1 MDELRLSDADRAQL
15 DALGISEAQVLNQ
28 LQIFATASSFL
39 TLSRPTRVDDG
50 IRRIPPELFSHY
62 LQLHKEASVKGRFQ
76 KFVPSSG
83 AATRMFQ
90 SLLQIYYVP
99 QYLEC
104 DELYL
109 RVEQGVAIA
118 SDFLRF
124 LDSIRCFPFLS
135 DLELCISRDGLSLK
149 QLLDQGRFHLL
160 LDYLLMGRG
169 LNYASLPKGLIKFH
183 RYPSECRTAFEE
195 HLVESTHYA
204 LNGNKVCNLHFTVAP
219 EHDQRF
225 RSLLE
230 ELREVHASRYGV
242 DYLVGFSHQAKSTDT
257 IAVDTENRPF
267 RDLQGR
273 LHFRPGGHGALLENL
288 NRLGGDIVYI
298 KNIDNLVPD
307 RLKDETALWKR
318 ILGGYLIELQQKV
331 HHLLHRMEAGSSDEV
346 LKEAGEY
353 AQHTLLIDFPDDYSA
368 WAADQRR
375 DFLYRKLNRPIRVCG
390 VVPNEGEPGGA
401 PFWVRD
407 RDGSLSLQIVEKAQV
422 DMSSPEQRT
431 IWSSSSHF
439 NPVDLVC
446 GLRDFEGKP
455 FDLDRH
461 VDPNAVFISR
471 KSKDGKELRA
481 LELPGLWN
489 GSMSDWI
496 TVFVEVPRITFNPVK
511 TVFDLLRP
519 EHLMEPCD

>member
-1 MDELRLSDADRAQL
+1 MDELSLSDADRAQL
-15 DALGISEAQVLNQ
+15 SGMGISEAQVQQQ

-39 TLSRPTRVDDG
+39 TLSRSTRVDDG
-50 IRRIPPELFSHY
+50 IRRIPPEQFPHY
-62 LQLHKEASVKGRFQ
+62 LQMHEKASREGRFQ
-76 KFVPSSG
+76 KFVPASG

-118 SDFLRF
+118 CDFLRF
-124 LDSIRCFPFLS
+124 LDSIRCFPFLD
-135 DLELCISRDGLSLK
+135 DLELCMSRDGLTLK
-149 QLLDQGRFHLL
+149 QLMDQGRFRLL
-160 LDYLLMGRG
+160 LDYFLMGRG
-169 LNYASLPKGLIKFH
+169 LNYATFPKGLIKFH
-183 RYPSECRTAFEE
+183 QYPSECRTAFEE
-195 HLVESTHYA
+195 HLVEAIHYA
-204 LNGNKVCNLHFTVAP
+204 LNRDKVCNLHFTVSP
-219 EHDQRF
+219 EHDPRF

-230 ELREVHASRYGV
+230 ELREEHASRYGV
-242 DYLVGFSHQAKSTDT
+242 DYVVGFSHQAKSTDT
-257 IAVDTENRPF
+257 IAVDMENRPF

-273 LHFRPGGHGALLENL
+273 LHFRPGGHGALMENL

-307 RLKDETALWKR
+307 RLKDETALWKK
-318 ILGGYLIELQQKV
+318 ILGGYLIELEQKV
-331 HHLLHRMEAGSSDEV
+331 HDLLRRMEAGGSDDV
-346 LKEAGEY
+346 LKEAGEF
-353 AQHTLLIDFPDDYSA
+353 ARHTLLIDFPDDFSG
-368 WAADQRR
+368 WAVEQRR
-375 DFLYRKLNRPIRVCG
+375 GFLLRKLNRPIRVCG
-390 VVPNEGEPGGA
+390 VVLNEGEPGGA

-407 RDGSLSLQIVEKAQV
+407 RDGALSLQIVEKAQV
-422 DMSSPEQRT
+422 DVSSPEQRS
-431 IWSSSSHF
+431 IWASSSHF

-446 GLRDFEGKP
+446 ALRDFRGSP
-455 FDLDRH
+455 FDLARH
-461 VDPNAVFISR
+461 VDHNAVFISK

-489 GSMSDWI
+489 GSMSDWT
-496 TVFVEVPRITFNPVK
+496 TVFIEVPRITFNPVK